1 MLTSFQ
7 QTTLTIEKFIPINI
21 TFLSKLKNVKFIDLI
36 SSLCKGEF
44 ITGGC
49 HGLPL
54 KKCFIVQ
61 EKKQQY
67 SELSSRN
74 ILINHLIKY
83 GRGSEK
89 LLVRQFRL
97 YESLIENHYFLFV
110 IFQLFHLHHSKNQQ
124 LLL

>member
-36 SSLCKGEF
+36 SSQCKGEF

-54 KKCFIVQ
+54 NKCFIVQ

-89 LLVRQFRL
+89 LLVHQSRL

-110 IFQLFHLHHSKNQQ
+110 IFQLFHLHHSKSQ
-124 LLL
+124 